1 MDSNCRNRESE
12 RSLKRKEP
20 ASPVTFTS
28 KSSLPTTPIILR
40 RSERT
45 KNLFSST
52 SSPSQ
57 KQKKPKQH
65 LEASSEVQIKRKLDS
80 RNYRAV
86 FVKPEID
93 NVSDCKEEQNKME
106 KLTSEGGNSGEG
118 KVGEGYEGN
127 PIDSKEVSKDGIMLS
142 EDDKAKEVRAES
154 RLNEP
159 LEEQLENSVTH
170 EASGETE
177 RIQSDCHEEDTLE
190 MLESRSS
197 ISNINLIKN
206 CVEFGKGEKMLSS
219 KRKGTMVDIHL
230 DDSSMLVNDESGNL
244 IADADPSRLCGNTVG
259 TSESCTKRIRP
270 ISVSDVQ
277 RNQTKL
283 INNIDQP
290 SSKPEGEKLSTG
302 NEEGKSG
309 DPVERSQSSNDE
321 VRKQQQSLHLLLKPG
336 IAKLCEVLC
345 LPDDVKRMVDNCL
358 EYIMNN
364 RQICTEPV
372 SLLQAFQLSLCWT
385 AAALLKHKLG
395 REDSLVLAKRHLNF
409 NCKIEEVNEIRR
421 VMRKLKKD
429 FLYHTG
435 NCNIPGSSKASESS
449 NGVYSNTEVTPKV
462 KFTGTDI
469 SRSINVKQLLMQ
481 QEEDKKKLTADIE
494 REKVDF
500 DIRYRVEWAA
510 YLACSP
516 NDVRRTE
523 KLKVF
528 ISEHSKRIGELKRQ
542 HEKHLK
548 DLEAKQ
554 LEERW
559 KFQESLP
566 PHALQNLPA
575 SMKHRIEVE
584 YLQTCDQEQPCNDLV
599 SDLGEGKSLNNIVEA
614 MTRSGTWFGL
624 SEGSD
629 TNSPVVVS
637 CSSPDELHTPLV
649 KHAGSNEM
657 DIMSSEDEPVS
668 RNKCHDMVEDEHVSQ
683 QNTIPTHS
691 DCREQCSSG
700 ATSMEYE
707 DEGRDKLSHESNQ
720 DICYS
725 ETSINPSG
733 EVARA
738 VHKSS
743 NSNDQDEVPTS
754 RQEKLDGTLL
764 SKPVFDCSVENRL
777 NHFSDS
783 SKNMASLNLRS
794 PEEHIPS
801 AIAILLPNCQNA
813 AQILDNDIASNTP
826 NIAATLNSPSTDER
840 TADVA
845 MVNLLDKVVSVEMP
859 GIVSFTD
866 SPENV
871 ICMNPPLSM
880 EQLSGGIV
888 NVSISDRDLSRP
900 CGTAYPSNGPDA
912 NNTTLLNQLSL
923 EEQHTDGDPLSI
935 SAEQITDEVPEISH
949 EGVTVSVVDR
959 EAPVGML
966 GTVNCTDHPE
976 NATPFNSSS
985 MGQISDGILSSRPS
999 QASSL
1004 CDSPATVSLFNPPSL
1019 EQQIPDKGSFSIPD
1033 GQITVIVPE
1042 TNHEVAECHLTGSA
1056 VADKNTTLDHQE
1068 GAQPLS
1074 SVEPAPEQDIDIQML
1089 NSLVPSPV
1097 DTVPANQSNHVSSV
1111 IESPDVMQQQ
1121 SPSTE
1126 FLSSNQSLS
1135 NLTIATGFEHQQT
1148 IDDAFSNPL
1157 PETSIEAP
1165 NQAIEQPASNLE
1177 LNSHMPGGVRIQSS
1191 DRRNFSTPSEM
1202 NNHPIQTV
1210 TQAASMIFPSLCDDP
1225 LVNEM
1230 ERIRKLTEQN
1240 MKNHEHMKLQMKY
1253 DFDKEFED
1261 LRRKYEI
1268 KFQEMDIGFQQTRKK
1283 LDTDHKTVIL
1293 NKILADAFRFKCEEV
1308 RASGAPGVQQ
1318 GACSAQL
1325 SCQLSRPQITT
1336 RPSLVSCS
1344 SSCAPP
1350 AASLLSS
1357 YTTTSSQ
1364 NMVRQPIHA
1373 TQNTS
1378 GIFSCVSPRLPN
1390 INSISSPSGNPQA
1403 NREMRAPAPHLQPYR
1418 PSTAVPSP
1426 SLGTIPH
1433 GMSSHHAPGNIPVT
1447 STFSHRPAT
1456 YQSDPY
1462 SGHRPVNL
1470 AMLPTTN
1477 LPAMDWRM
1485 CANSQSGIN
1494 MQNVIQCMSNMASW
1508 NKSRFVTNSMLANPS
1523 PHQTTSSDVVCLSDD
1538 D

>member
-1 MDSNCRNRESE
+1 MDSNCERN
-12 RSLKRKEP
+12 LKRKEP
-20 ASPVTFTS
+20 PSPLAVTS
-28 KSSLPTTPIILR
+28 KCSLPIILR

-45 KNLFSST
+45 KNPFSST
-52 SSPSQ
+52 SLSQ
-57 KQKKPKQH
+57 QQKKPKQQ
-65 LEASSEVQIKRKLDS
+65 LEASSEVQIKRKMDS
-80 RNYRAV
+80 RIYKAV
-86 FVKPEID
+86 FIKPNTY
-93 NVSDCKEEQNKME
+93 NVSDCKEEPNKME

-127 PIDSKEVSKDGIMLS
+127 PIDCKDVSKDGIMLS
-142 EDDKAKEVRAES
+142 KD
-154 RLNEP
+154 
-159 LEEQLENSVTH
+159 EEQLENSVTH
-170 EASGETE
+170 ETSGETE
-177 RIQSDCHEEDTLE
+177 RIRSDCREEDTLE
-190 MLESRSS
+190 MLESRNS
-197 ISNINLIKN
+197 ILNINLTKN
-206 CVEFGKGEKMLSS
+206 CVEFGKGEKTISS
-219 KRKGTMVDIHL
+219 KRKGTMVDMHL
-230 DDSSMLVNDESGNL
+230 DVSSMLVNDDSGNL

-259 TSESCTKRIRP
+259 TSESCSKRIRP
-270 ISVSDVQ
+270 ISLPDVQ

-302 NEEGKSG
+302 NKEGKSG
-309 DPVERSQSSNDE
+309 DPVERPQSNNDE
-321 VRKQQQSLHLLLKPG
+321 VRKQQRSLHLLLKPG

-372 SLLQAFQLSLCWT
+372 SILQAFQLSLCWT
-385 AAALLKHKLG
+385 AAALLKHKLS

-429 FLYHTG
+429 LLYHAG

-449 NGVYSNTEVTPKV
+449 KGVYSNTEVTPKV
-462 KFTGTDI
+462 KFTDTDI

-494 REKVDF
+494 REKADF

-516 NDVRRTE
+516 NDATRTE

-528 ISEHSKRIGELKRQ
+528 ISEHTKRIDELKRQ

-566 PHALQNLPA
+566 PHALLNLSA
-575 SMKHRIEVE
+575 SKKHRIEVE
-584 YLQTCDQEQPCNDLV
+584 YLQTCDQERPYNGLV

-668 RNKCHDMVEDEHVSQ
+668 RNKWHDMAENEHDSQ

-700 ATSMEYE
+700 ATSMAYE
-707 DEGRDKLSHESNQ
+707 DEGRDRLSHESNRETC
-720 DICYS
+720 DG
-725 ETSINPSG
+725 ETSINSSG
-733 EVARA
+733 EVALA

-764 SKPVFDCSVENRL
+764 SKPVFDCSVESRL
-777 NHFSDS
+777 NRFSDS
-783 SKNMASLNLRS
+783 SKNMASSNLQS

-801 AIAILLPNCQNA
+801 ATAISLPNCQNA
-813 AQILDNDIASNTP
+813 AQILDNNIVSNTQ
-826 NIAATLNSPSTDER
+826 NIAAALNSPSTDER

-845 MVNLLDKVVSVEMP
+845 MVNLLDKVVYAEMP

-871 ICMNPPLSM
+871 TCMNPPLST
-880 EQLSGGIV
+880 EQSSGGIV
-888 NVSISDRDLSRP
+888 NVSISDRDLPRP
-900 CGTAYPSNGPDA
+900 CGTACPSNGPDTK
-912 NNTTLLNQLSL
+912 NTTLLNQLSL
-923 EEQHTDGDPLSI
+923 EEQHTDGDTLSI

-959 EAPVGML
+959 EVPVGMP
-966 GTVNCTDHPE
+966 GTVNCTDHLE

-985 MGQISDGILSSRPS
+985 MGQLSDGILSSRPS
-999 QASSL
+999 WASSL
-1004 CDSPATVSLFNPPSL
+1004 SDSPATVSLFNQPSL
-1019 EQQIPDKGSFSIPD
+1019 EQQIPDKDSFSIPD
-1033 GQITVIVPE
+1033 GQITVMVQE
-1042 TNHEVAECHLTGSA
+1042 TNHEVAECHLTDSS

-1074 SVEPAPEQDIDIQML
+1074 FVEPPPEQDTDVQML
-1089 NSLVPSPV
+1089 NSLVSSPV
-1097 DTVPANQSNHVSSV
+1097 DTIPANQSNHVSSV
-1111 IESPDVMQQQ
+1111 IESPGVMQHQ

-1126 FLSSNQSLS
+1126 FLSSNQDLS
-1135 NLTIATGFEHQQT
+1135 NLPIATGFEHQRT
-1148 IDDAFSNPL
+1148 IADAFSGPL

-1165 NQAIEQPASNLE
+1165 NQAVEQPASNLE
-1177 LNSHMPGGVRIQSS
+1177 LNSHMPGGVRTQSS

-1202 NNHPIQTV
+1202 NNHPIQTAAQV
-1210 TQAASMIFPSLCDDP
+1210 ASMIFPPSCVDP
-1225 LVNEM
+1225 LVNEV
-1230 ERIRKLTEQN
+1230 ERIRKMTEQN
-1240 MKNHEHMKLQMKY
+1240 MKNYEDVKLQLKS
-1253 DFDKEFED
+1253 DFDKEFEE

-1268 KFQEMDIGFQQTRKK
+1268 KFHEMDIGFQQTRKK

-1293 NKILADAFRFKCEEV
+1293 NKILADAFRFKCAEV

-1318 GACSAQL
+1318 GACSAQQL
-1325 SCQLSRPQITT
+1325 CQLSRPRITT
-1336 RPSLVSCS
+1336 SPSLVSCS

-1350 AASLLSS
+1350 AATLLSS

-1364 NMVRQPIHA
+1364 NMEPPPIHA
-1373 TQNTS
+1373 THNTS
-1378 GIFSCVSPRLPN
+1378 GIFSSVSLRLPN

-1403 NREMRAPAPHLQPYR
+1403 NGEMRAPAPHLQPYR

-1433 GMSSHHAPGNIPVT
+1433 GVSSHPAPGNIPVT
-1447 STFSHRPAT
+1447 FSTFSHQPAT
-1456 YQSDPY
+1456 YQSDPH

-1470 AMLPTTN
+1470 AALPTTN
-1477 LPAMDWRM
+1477 VPAMDLRM
-1485 CANSQSGIN
+1485 GANSQSGIN
-1494 MQNVIQCMSNMASW
+1494 MQNVLQRMANMAIW
-1508 NKSRFVTNSMLANPS
+1508 NKSRFVTNSSSMPANS
-1523 PHQTTSSDVVCLSDD
+1523 APHQTTSSDVVCLSDD

>member
-1 MDSNCRNRESE
+1 MDSNCRIRQSQRN
-12 RSLKRKEP
+12 LKRKEP
-20 ASPVTFTS
+20 PSPVAVST

-45 KNLFSST
+45 KNLSSST
-52 SSPSQ
+52 SPSQ
-57 KQKKPKQH
+57 HQKKPKEQ
-65 LEASSEVQIKRKLDS
+65 LEASSEVQIKRKMDS
-80 RNYRAV
+80 RICRAV
-86 FVKPEID
+86 FVKPNTD
-93 NVSDCKEEQNKME
+93 NVSDCKEVLNKME
-106 KLTSEGGNSGEG
+106 KLTSEGDNSGEG

-127 PIDSKEVSKDGIMLS
+127 PIDCKDVSKDGIMLS
-142 EDDKAKEVRAES
+142 EDDKGKEVRAES

-159 LEEQLENSVTH
+159 VEVQLDKNVTH
-170 EASGETE
+170 ETSGETE

-190 MLESRSS
+190 MLESRNSVL
-197 ISNINLIKN
+197 NINLIDN
-206 CVEFGKGEKMLSS
+206 CVEFGKGGKAISS
-219 KRKGTMVDIHL
+219 KRKGTTVDMHL
-230 DDSSMLVNDESGNL
+230 DVSSMLVNEESGNL
-244 IADADPSRLCGNTVG
+244 IADAEPSSLCGNTVG
-259 TSESCTKRIRP
+259 SNESCCKRIRP
-270 ISVSDVQ
+270 ISLSGIQ

-290 SSKPEGEKLSTG
+290 SSKPEGGKLSTG
-302 NEEGKSG
+302 NKEGKSG
-309 DPVERSQSSNDE
+309 DPVERPQSNNDE
-321 VRKQQQSLHLLLKPG
+321 VRKQQRSLHLLLKPG

-372 SLLQAFQLSLCWT
+372 SILQAFQLSLCWT

-395 REDSLVLAKRHLNF
+395 REHSLVLAKRHLNF
-409 NCKIEEVNEIRR
+409 KCKIEEVNEIRR

-429 FLYHTG
+429 FLYHAG
-435 NCNIPGSSKASESS
+435 NCDIPGSSKASESS
-449 NGVYSNTEVTPKV
+449 NEVYSNTEVAPKV
-462 KFTGTDI
+462 EFTDTDI
-469 SRSINVKQLLMQ
+469 SRSINVKQLLMR

-494 REKVDF
+494 REKADF

-510 YLACSP
+510 CLACSP
-516 NDVRRTE
+516 NDASRTE

-528 ISEHSKRIGELKRQ
+528 ISEHTKRIGELKRQ

-559 KFQESLP
+559 KFQESLSQ
-566 PHALQNLPA
+566 HALLNPSA
-575 SMKHRIEVE
+575 STKRRIEVE
-584 YLQTCDQEQPCNDLV
+584 YLQTCDQERPYNGLV

-614 MTRSGTWFGL
+614 MTRCGTLFGL

-649 KHAGSNEM
+649 KHAGSNEI
-657 DIMSSEDEPVS
+657 DIMSAEDESVC
-668 RNKCHDMVEDEHVSQ
+668 RNKCHDMAENEHDSQ

-700 ATSMEYE
+700 ATSMAFE
-707 DEGRDKLSHESNQ
+707 DEGRDKLGHESNRE
-720 DICYS
+720 ICDG
-725 ETSINPSG
+725 ETSYNPSG
-733 EVARA
+733 EVALA

-743 NSNDQDEVPTS
+743 NSNDQDEVPTP
-754 RQEKLDGTLL
+754 RQEKVDGTLL
-764 SKPVFDCSVENRL
+764 SKPVFDCSVESRL
-777 NHFSDS
+777 NPISDS
-783 SKNMASLNLRS
+783 SKNTASLNLQS
-794 PEEHIPS
+794 PEEHISS
-801 AIAILLPNCQNA
+801 ATAISLSNCQNA
-813 AQILDNDIASNTP
+813 AQILDSDIVSNTP

-845 MVNLLDKVVSVEMP
+845 MVNLLDKVVNVEMP
-859 GIVSFTD
+859 GIDSFD

-871 ICMNPPLSM
+871 SCMNPPLST

-900 CGTAYPSNGPDA
+900 CGSACPSSGHDA
-912 NNTTLLNQLSL
+912 NDTTLLNQLSL
-923 EEQHTDGDPLSI
+923 EEQQTDGDPLSI
-935 SAEQITDEVPEISH
+935 SAEQITDEEPEIGH
-949 EGVTVSVVDR
+949 EGVTVSVVGR
-959 EAPVGML
+959 EAPVGMP
-966 GTVNCTDHPE
+966 GTINCTDHPQ

-999 QASSL
+999 RTSNQ
-1004 CDSPATVSLFNPPSL
+1004 CDSPATVSHFNPPSL
-1019 EQQIPDKGSFSIPD
+1019 EQQIPDKYLFSIPD
-1033 GQITVIVPE
+1033 GQITVMVPE

-1056 VADKNTTLDHQE
+1056 VADKNATLDHQE

-1074 SVEPAPEQDIDIQML
+1074 SVEPPPEQDTDIQML
-1089 NSLVPSPV
+1089 NSLVFSPV
-1097 DTVPANQSNHVSSV
+1097 GTVPVNQSNHVSSV

-1121 SPSTE
+1121 SPSAE
-1126 FLSSNQSLS
+1126 FLSSNQDLS
-1135 NLTIATGFEHQQT
+1135 NLPIATGFEHQQT
-1148 IDDAFSNPL
+1148 IDDAFSDPL
-1157 PETSIEAP
+1157 PETSIDVP
-1165 NQAIEQPASNLE
+1165 NHAVEQPVSSLE
-1177 LNSHMPGGVRIQSS
+1177 LNSHMPGGVRPQSS

-1202 NNHPIQTV
+1202 NNHPIQTA
-1210 TQAASMIFPSLCDDP
+1210 TQAASMIFLPLCDDP
-1225 LVNEM
+1225 LVNEL
-1230 ERIRKLTEQN
+1230 ERIRKMTEQN
-1240 MKNHEHMKLQMKY
+1240 MKNHEDMKLQLKS
-1253 DFDKEFED
+1253 DFDKEFEE

-1293 NKILADAFRFKCEEV
+1293 NKILADAFRFKSEEV

-1318 GACSAQL
+1318 G
-1325 SCQLSRPQITT
+1325 P
-1336 RPSLVSCS
+1336 

-1364 NMVRQPIHA
+1364 NMVPQPIHA
-1373 TQNTS
+1373 THNTS
-1378 GIFSCVSPRLPN
+1378 GIFSSVSPRLPN

-1403 NREMRAPAPHLQPYR
+1403 NGEMRAPAPHLQPYR
-1418 PSTAVPSP
+1418 PSTAVPPP

-1433 GMSSHHAPGNIPVT
+1433 WMPSHPAPGNIPVT
-1447 STFSHRPAT
+1447 SSTFSHRPAT
-1456 YQSDPY
+1456 YQSDPH

-1470 AMLPTTN
+1470 AVLPTTN
-1477 LPAMDWRM
+1477 LPAMDLRM
-1485 CANSQSGIN
+1485 GANSQSGIN
-1494 MQNVIQCMSNMASW
+1494 MQNVLQHMSNMATW
-1508 NKSRFVTNSMLANPS
+1508 NKSRFVANSSSMPANPA
-1523 PHQTTSSDVVCLSDD
+1523 PHQATSSDVVCLSDD